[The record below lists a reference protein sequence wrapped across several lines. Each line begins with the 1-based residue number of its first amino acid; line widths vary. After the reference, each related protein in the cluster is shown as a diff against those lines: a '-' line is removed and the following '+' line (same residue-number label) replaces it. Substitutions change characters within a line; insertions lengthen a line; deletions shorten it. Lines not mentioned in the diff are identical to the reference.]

1 MERGSPRTA
10 QKVAVLRSR
19 LSPPSDSDARGYPRA
34 LAGKEAS
41 PVANCGAVFPAH
53 LRKCGAAAGGGWTPV
68 GCRSSEH
75 PAANSASA
83 RGIRARGR
91 IDMRFS
97 KSMGV
102 LPGHGVIREVVQ
114 LTGDL
119 VARRVVPRLLVLE
132 DHPRIARIGDPLRI
146 PVHALALG
154 VAQREVGRAL
164 EH

>member
-19 LSPPSDSDARGYPRA
+19 LSPPSDSDAMGNPTA
-34 LAGKEAS
+34 LAGTKAS

-53 LRKCGAAAGGGWTPV
+53 RRKCGPGGSTAI
-68 GCRSSEH
+68 GCRSLEH

-83 RGIRARGR
+83 NGIRARGR
-91 IDMRFS
+91 IAIRFS
-97 KSMGV
+97 RSMEV

-119 VARRVVPRLLVLE
+119 FARRVVPRLLVLE
-132 DHPRIARIGDPLRI
+132 DRPRIARIGDPLRP
-146 PVHALALG
+146 PVHALAVG
-154 VAQREVGRAL
+154 VAQ
-164 EH
+164 